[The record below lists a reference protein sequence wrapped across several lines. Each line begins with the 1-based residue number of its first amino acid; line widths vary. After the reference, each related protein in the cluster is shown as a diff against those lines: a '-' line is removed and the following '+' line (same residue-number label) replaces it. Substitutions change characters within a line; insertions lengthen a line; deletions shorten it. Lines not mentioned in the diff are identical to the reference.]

1 MAKIST
7 YALDSDIRGGD
18 KLVGTDAGA
27 ANATKNFTLDKVAE
41 FLNTT
46 KVESASIRYR
56 YQDVGQYD
64 VREFGT
70 ISFASSLGPNVPFN
84 SFNQMILSGQ
94 TQQGIQV
101 APYYTAPLIGS
112 IVLLSNAQNPS
123 NWAVYKWINSVENPE
138 AGEDF
143 YTITLDYVNGVGGLA
158 KNKDYFITMLLYDY
172 GEFGGDKT
180 YAYPQDSPS
189 DVWTVTHNMN
199 KYPSVS
205 VVDSAGSTVV
215 GDVFYDSL
223 NQVTITFSAPFS
235 GKAFFN

>member
-7 YALDSDIRGGD
+7 YALDTDIRGGD

-27 ANATKNFTLDKVAE
+27 ANATKNFTLDKVAD

-46 KVESASIRYR
+46 KIQSASIRYG
-56 YQDVGQYD
+56 YQDVGAYD
-64 VREFGT
+64 ERQPGT
-70 ISFASSLGPNVPFN
+70 ISFASSLGANVPFE

-94 TQQGIQV
+94 TQQGGQV
-101 APYYTAPLIGS
+101 SDYYTAPLIGS
-112 IVLLSNAQNPS
+112 IVLLSNALNPS
-123 NWAVYKWINSVENPE
+123 NWAVYKWINSVENLE
-138 AGEDF
+138 AGQDF
-143 YTITLDYVNGVGGLA
+143 YTITLDYVNSVGQLV

-172 GEFGGDKT
+172 GEYGGDKT
-180 YAYPQDSPS
+180 YAYPQDNAS
-189 DVWTVTHNMN
+189 DVWVVTHNMN

-215 GDVFYDSL
+215 GDVLYDSL

>member
-1 MAKIST
+1 M
-7 YALDSDIRGGD
+7 
-18 KLVGTDAGA
+18 
-27 ANATKNFTLDKVAE
+27 
-41 FLNTT
+41 
-46 KVESASIRYR
+46 
-56 YQDVGQYD
+56 
-64 VREFGT
+64 
-70 ISFASSLGPNVPFN
+70 
-84 SFNQMILSGQ
+84 
-94 TQQGIQV
+94 
-101 APYYTAPLIGS
+101 
-112 IVLLSNAQNPS
+112 SNALNPS

-143 YTITLDYVNGVGGLA
+143 YTITLDYVSGVGALQ

-180 YAYPQDSPS
+180 YAYPQDSPA
-189 DVWTVTHNMN
+189 DVWAITHNMN

-223 NQVTITFSAPFS
+223 NKVTITFSAPFS

>member
-7 YALDSDIRGGD
+7 YALDTDIRGGD

-27 ANATKNFTLDKVAE
+27 ANATKNFTLDKVAD

-46 KVESASIRYR
+46 KIESASIRYR
-56 YQDVGQYD
+56 YQDVGPYD

-70 ISFASSLGPNVPFN
+70 ISFASSLGPTVPFN

-101 APYYTAPLIGS
+101 ADYYTAPLIGS

-138 AGEDF
+138 AGDDF
-143 YTITLDYVNGVGGLA
+143 YTITLDYVNSVGNLA

-180 YAYPQDSPS
+180 YAYPQDVPLAQW
-189 DVWTVTHNMN
+189 VVTHNMN

-205 VVDSAGSTVV
+205 VVDSAGSAVV
-215 GDVFYDSL
+215 GEVLYDSL
-223 NQVTITFSAPFS
+223 NQVTINFSAPFS

>member
-7 YALDSDIRGGD
+7 YALDTDIRGGD

-27 ANATKNFTLDKVAE
+27 ANATKNFTLDKVAD

-46 KVESASIRYR
+46 KIQSASIRYS
-56 YQDVGQYD
+56 YQDVGAYD
-64 VREFGT
+64 ERQPGT
-70 ISFASSLGPNVPFN
+70 ISFASSLGANVPFE

-94 TQQGIQV
+94 TQQGGQV
-101 APYYTAPLIGS
+101 SDYYTAPLIGS
-112 IVLLSNAQNPS
+112 IVLLSNALNPS
-123 NWAVYKWINSVENPE
+123 NWAVYKWINSVENLE
-138 AGEDF
+138 AGQDF
-143 YTITLDYVNGVGGLA
+143 YTITLDYVNSVGQLV

-172 GEFGGDKT
+172 GEYGGDKT
-180 YAYPQDSPS
+180 YAYPQDNAS
-189 DVWTVTHNMN
+189 DVWVVTHNMN

-215 GDVFYDSL
+215 GDVLYDSL

>member
-18 KLVGTDAGA
+18 KLIGTDGGA
-27 ANATKNFTLDKVAE
+27 ANATKNFTLDKVAD

-46 KVESASIRYR
+46 KIESASIRYR

-70 ISFASSLGPNVPFN
+70 ISFPSSLGPTVPFN
-84 SFNQMILSGQ
+84 SFNNMILSGQ

-101 APYYTAPLIGS
+101 ADYYTAPLIGS
-112 IVLLSNAQNPS
+112 IVLLSNALNPS

-143 YTITLDYVNGVGGLA
+143 YTITLDYVNGVGGLQ

-180 YAYPQDSPS
+180 YAYPQDVPS
-189 DVWTVTHNMN
+189 DTWVVTHNMN

-205 VVDSAGSTVV
+205 VVDSAGSAVV
-215 GDVFYDSL
+215 GEVLYDSI
-223 NQVTITFSAPFS
+223 NQVTINFSAPFS